1 MLYARIEIEQLHV
14 LVFQKCLETH
24 IQNVNQN
31 VQLILNVQ
39 MTELV
44 LETSVLTL
52 VQEFVEHRHPVEQL
66 YINPGVHVIQDIQ
79 EIHLDT
85 VQE

>member
-1 MLYARIEIEQLHV
+1 
-14 LVFQKCLETH
+14 
-24 IQNVNQN
+24 
-31 VQLILNVQ
+31 